1 MHKILKIVGIL
12 AVVLVAAVVLLL
24 VVANILITPERV
36 RQVVIPRA
44 EEQLGR
50 PVSIGDINVRLFSGI
65 VVSDFVI
72 GAKDGTGDF
81 VSAESL
87 TLRYQILPL
96 LRRSVIINEA
106 TLNSPAI
113 RVERYKDGTFN
124 FSDLLEPEENDLPPT
139 DEPDEPNDE
148 LAIDLLVKEI
158 SISRGRLI
166 FTDHVVEREYQLT
179 DLDLSVTEFSLDHS
193 FPFNLS
199 ARLNDSPV
207 SLSGR
212 VDPVTNYVSLGLRV
226 QNLDVAAF
234 MPYAPDDFPGEL
246 SAMKL
251 SVDIQADVTE
261 RLVESSGRISMREI
275 DLLLDDMPDDP
286 IENAE
291 ISIDYDIM
299 ADLVSENLNISK
311 ANVSLNGVMLAA
323 SGDISSYGTA
333 PVLNITARLPMIAVS
348 DVIAAVPQSLVEP
361 VAEMQPSGRIGAQF
375 HLTGSVDQPAG
386 LIENGEITIED
397 VNMVISGLAAG
408 INGSISA
415 AKDSAASDNL
425 VITLAGEP
433 VQLNFT
439 ADNLMGEV
447 INITHTIT
455 AERLDIDQLLGA
467 LDEPEP
473 APEPQPFEEAV
484 AEEPGPFDFPLTVTG
499 AVRVANAVYQGLA
512 ITDFD
517 LRYHLVDNVLTVDR
531 LHGNMA
537 DGTISG
543 TARVELNRKPIV
555 YTANLS
561 VQETR
566 VEGIF
571 GPLVPVVADIIA
583 GTLFFDADIAG
594 IGTSFDVIRETLTS
608 QADIKIANGRLSGET
623 LTGGLADYFNGK
635 TLEVLNFESWD
646 GTMALEEGRIAIT
659 SRFDSDNLRMEP
671 AGTIGLDGGIAFS
684 FDLRLAPDIALD
696 ILGGELIT
704 GLIPETEDGWTI
716 IPITIGGTLGSPE
729 IRPDMSALDIRE
741 RGREELKKQ
750 LQERLMDRLSPED
763 SEKEDS
769 DKEKRAPIEKKLED
783 TMRRL
788 FN

>member
-1 MHKILKIVGIL
+1 MHKFLKIF
-12 AVVLVAAVVLLL
+12 AVIAVMLVAVVVLLL

-72 GAKDGTGDF
+72 GSKDDTGDF

-96 LRRSVIINEA
+96 LRRTVIINEA

-139 DEPDEPNDE
+139 DEPEEPDDE
-148 LAIDLLVKEI
+148 LPIDLLVKEI

-166 FTDHVVEREYQLT
+166 FTDQMVEREYQLT
-179 DLDLSVTEFSLDHS
+179 DLDLSVTEFSPDHS

-207 SLSGR
+207 SLNGR
-212 VDPVTNYVSLGLRV
+212 IDPVINAVSVGLRL

-234 MPYAPDDFPGEL
+234 MPYTPDDFPGAL

-251 SVDIQADVTE
+251 SIDIQADATE
-261 RLVESSGRISMREI
+261 RLVESSGRISMHEI
-275 DLLLDDMPDDP
+275 DLLLDDMPDAP
-286 IENAE
+286 IEKSD

-299 ADLVSENLNISK
+299 ADLVSENLDISR
-311 ANVSLNGVMLAA
+311 ANVNLNGIMLAA
-323 SGDISSYGTA
+323 SGNVSSYGTA
-333 PVLNITARLPMIAVS
+333 PVLNLTARLPMIAVS
-348 DVIAAVPQSLVEP
+348 DLIAAVPQGLVEP

-375 HLTGSVDQPAG
+375 HLTGSVDQPAE
-386 LIENGEITIED
+386 LIENGEIAIED
-397 VNMVISGLAAG
+397 VNMVITGLATG
-408 INGSISA
+408 LNGSISV
-415 AKDSAASDNL
+415 AKDSAVSDNL

-433 VQLNFT
+433 VQLHFT
-439 ADNLMGEV
+439 ADNLMGET
-447 INITHTIT
+447 INITHTI
-455 AERLDIDQLLGA
+455 AADNLDIDQLLAA
-467 LDEPEP
+467 LDEPGA
-473 APEPQPFEEAV
+473 APETQSFEEAAV
-484 AEEPGPFDFPLTVTG
+484 EEPGPFDLPLNVTG
-499 AVRVANAVYQGLA
+499 AVIVANAVYQGLA
-512 ITDFD
+512 VTDFD

-543 TARVELNRKPIV
+543 TARVELNRKPIA
-555 YTANLS
+555 YAANVS

-566 VEGIF
+566 LEGIF
-571 GPLVPVVADIIA
+571 SSLVPAVSDILS
-583 GTLFFDADIAG
+583 GMLFFTADVAG

-608 QADIKIANGRLSGET
+608 HADIKIANGRLSGET
-623 LTGGLADYFNGK
+623 LTGGLAEYFNGK
-635 TLEVLNFESWD
+635 SLAVLDFESWD
-646 GTMALEEGRIAIT
+646 GTMALEEGKIALD
-659 SRFDSDNLRMEP
+659 SKFDSDKLRMEP

-704 GLIPETEDGWTI
+704 DLIPETEDGWTI
-716 IPITIGGTLGSPE
+716 IPVKIGGTLGSPE
-729 IRPDMSALDIRE
+729 FQPDMSALDIRE
-741 RGREELKKQ
+741 KGRDELRKQ
-750 LQERLMDRLSPED
+750 LQERLQDRLSPQD
-763 SEKEDS
+763 SEKEGS
-769 DKEKRAPIEKKLED
+769 DKEKKAPVEKKLED